1 MLRRGFPVEPANGP
15 GFCEVAWD
23 RMEQGEGK
31 PREQKEPEEEE
42 EEEEEQSVP
51 AVPAMA
57 QSQAQAQV
65 KVEQVRNLISKNGG
79 NSHFNSRYFFKKRHI
94 KFSFQVALGDEGED
108 DLGTGRV

>member
-31 PREQKEPEEEE
+31 PREQKEPEEED
-42 EEEEEQSVP
+42 EEEEQSVP
-51 AVPAMA
+51 AVPAVA
-57 QSQAQAQV
+57 QSQPQAKV

-79 NSHFNSRYFFKKRHI
+79 STHFTSRYFFQKKTH
-94 KFSFQVALGDEGED
+94 
-108 DLGTGRV
+108 

>member
-31 PREQKEPEEEE
+31 PREQKEPEEED
-42 EEEEEQSVP
+42 EEEEQSVP
-51 AVPAMA
+51 AVPAVA
-57 QSQAQAQV
+57 QYQAQAQV

-79 NSHFNSRYFFKKRHI
+79 NTNFTSRYFYLRR
-94 KFSFQVALGDEGED
+94 SRQVLE
-108 DLGTGRV
+108 L

>member
-42 EEEEEQSVP
+42 EEQSVP
-51 AVPAMA
+51 AVA
-57 QSQAQAQV
+57 QSQAQAQAQV

-79 NSHFNSRYFFKKRHI
+79 NSHFNSRYFF
-94 KFSFQVALGDEGED
+94 
-108 DLGTGRV
+108 